1 MIVNIL
7 NFTGYE
13 DSCEVIFTNFKNEYI
28 KTYFLENLELEF
40 YINRQKNHQVKIKGY
55 KCVQYDDLKSSM
67 PNTLSKHDLILI
79 ETEIKNIIDWESWE
93 QENELDIDDFM
104 YND

>member
-13 DSCEVIFTNFKNEYI
+13 DSCEIIFTNSNDEYM
-28 KTYFLENLELEF
+28 KTLFLEDLELDLS
-40 YINRQKNHQVKIKGY
+40 INQQKNHQVKITGY
-55 KCVQYDDLKSSM
+55 KCVQYDDLKSGM
-67 PNTLSKHDLILI
+67 PNTLSNYDLVII
-79 ETEIKNIIDWESWE
+79 ETAMKNLIDWELWE
-93 QENELDIDDFM
+93 QENELDVDDFM